1 MNEEFIVTTLM
12 EIKKELAE
20 VATDA
25 KATKKLI
32 VDNGYGKAVEDNV
45 QALQEFKNVFTH
57 YVDTRAETCP
67 MSRRKTDQ
75 KRRQFDQRT
84 IIIAIIVAAA
94 ASIPSWIQ
102 LLWA

>member
-1 MNEEFIVTTLM
+1 MNQDTLFKALM

-25 KATKKLI
+25 KATKRLI
-32 VDNGYGKAVEDNV
+32 VDNGYGKAVEDN
-45 QALQEFKNVFTH
+45 AKDLHEFKNVFQH
-57 YVDTRAETCP
+57 FVDTRAETCP
-67 MSRRKTDQ
+67 MSKRKDHVQ
-75 KRRQFDQRT
+75 RKQFDQRT

-102 LLWA
+102 LL